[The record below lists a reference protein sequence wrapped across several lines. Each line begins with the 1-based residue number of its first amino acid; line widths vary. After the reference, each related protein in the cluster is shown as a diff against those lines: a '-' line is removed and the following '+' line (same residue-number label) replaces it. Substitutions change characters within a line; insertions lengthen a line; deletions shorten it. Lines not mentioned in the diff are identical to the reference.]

1 MSLVTSN
8 PNLETISL
16 SLPKIELNSAQ
27 TCPNRNNQKND
38 KKTKLTRKKPKV
50 IFPKLLSCREVEL
63 VTNLSIDSTGEGSPL
78 SDSLLQE
85 KEKERIETSVE
96 IRNKRKGIRREN
108 SDQNIQGITA
118 IEKEFKSSH
127 SKEFYIKYETLQKEK
142 KMEEEIINAK
152 AEIGNLKDKKDRL
165 YNQMI
170 KTLSEIYNCDLD
182 ITIIDSDEYFASKK
196 NEVLMNLNNASE
208 TEQFSSPV
216 SPSRKKRGGANPKKK
231 LDQFVLKTLNMKEQ
245 ALKNEKKNSIIQ
257 TKSEYLDKLKTLRDE
272 IEKIKTIINKK
283 KKILKGNVKRL
294 LDHYHKILY
303 EGLDARQEGL
313 MWVIKAI
320 WNLGENVKLSFF
332 PTFLDPISID
342 YLFTIAHKNVE
353 ISQLKCEI
361 EKNKMKLHLEFTQ
374 LENKNSISNDMAIF
388 RTSVNQKNN
397 ALNFDKLKHKKE
409 KEETKGEV
417 LTLRKISNLFTQ
429 KDPLSDVFNL
439 PSIESIGKLAN
450 RKEKIEK
457 ELKLLRKKEMLRLFK
472 EFIENNYENK
482 YHASIETVIA
492 ALVGELKKD
501 KELVEFSKIKKVNF
515 IILLFFRITLKI

>member
-1 MSLVTSN
+1 M
-8 PNLETISL
+8 
-16 SLPKIELNSAQ
+16 
-27 TCPNRNNQKND
+27 
-38 KKTKLTRKKPKV
+38 
-50 IFPKLLSCREVEL
+50 
-63 VTNLSIDSTGEGSPL
+63 
-78 SDSLLQE
+78 
-85 KEKERIETSVE
+85 
-96 IRNKRKGIRREN
+96 
-108 SDQNIQGITA
+108 
-118 IEKEFKSSH
+118 
-127 SKEFYIKYETLQKEK
+127 
-142 KMEEEIINAK
+142 
-152 AEIGNLKDKKDRL
+152 
-165 YNQMI
+165 
-170 KTLSEIYNCDLD
+170 
-182 ITIIDSDEYFASKK
+182 
-196 NEVLMNLNNASE
+196 
-208 TEQFSSPV
+208 
-216 SPSRKKRGGANPKKK
+216 
-231 LDQFVLKTLNMKEQ
+231 
-245 ALKNEKKNSIIQ
+245 
-257 TKSEYLDKLKTLRDE
+257 
-272 IEKIKTIINKK
+272 
-283 KKILKGNVKRL
+283 KRL

-417 LTLRKISNLFTQ
+417 LTLRKLSNLFTQ

>member
-38 KKTKLTRKKPKV
+38 KKTKLTGKKPKV

-78 SDSLLQE
+78 SNSLLQE

-182 ITIIDSDEYFASKK
+182 ITII
-196 NEVLMNLNNASE
+196 
-208 TEQFSSPV
+208 
-216 SPSRKKRGGANPKKK
+216 
-231 LDQFVLKTLNMKEQ
+231 
-245 ALKNEKKNSIIQ
+245 
-257 TKSEYLDKLKTLRDE
+257 
-272 IEKIKTIINKK
+272 
-283 KKILKGNVKRL
+283 
-294 LDHYHKILY
+294 
-303 EGLDARQEGL
+303 
-313 MWVIKAI
+313 
-320 WNLGENVKLSFF
+320 
-332 PTFLDPISID
+332 
-342 YLFTIAHKNVE
+342 
-353 ISQLKCEI
+353 
-361 EKNKMKLHLEFTQ
+361 
-374 LENKNSISNDMAIF
+374 
-388 RTSVNQKNN
+388 
-397 ALNFDKLKHKKE
+397 
-409 KEETKGEV
+409 
-417 LTLRKISNLFTQ
+417 
-429 KDPLSDVFNL
+429 
-439 PSIESIGKLAN
+439 
-450 RKEKIEK
+450 
-457 ELKLLRKKEMLRLFK
+457 
-472 EFIENNYENK
+472 FI
-482 YHASIETVIA
+482 
-492 ALVGELKKD
+492 
-501 KELVEFSKIKKVNF
+501 
-515 IILLFFRITLKI
+515 